1 MSLLTTISKTSCT
14 TMTMANA
21 TLSCT
26 LRARHGSGMIC
37 GLTLGRAHLTCRV
50 FTLSHVR
57 CSVYPTRSTHVARVV
72 VAVLADAMQ
81 TEGTLRYVGQDLDV
95 IPSAARKS
103 VYDSSQW
110 ISGKRPLPWI
120 LTRSF
125 AVFASQGPA
134 CQRGDGAASKVYCIR
149 HRGGGNINTGAPLF
163 FDHLVLAIHRG
174 RIRQEV
180 HKPHWKAP
188 SGHAL

>member
-14 TMTMANA
+14 TMTMASA

-26 LRARHGSGMIC
+26 LRAQHGSGMIC
-37 GLTLGRAHLTCRV
+37 GLTLGRAHLAFRV
-50 FTLSHVR
+50 FTLLHVR
-57 CSVYPTRSTHVARVV
+57 CSVYPIRSTHIAQVD
-72 VAVLADAMQ
+72 AVLADAVQ
-81 TEGTLRYVGQDLDV
+81 TEGTLMYVGRELDV

-110 ISGKRPLPWI
+110 IAGKRPLPWT

-134 CQRGDGAASKVYCIR
+134 RQRGDGAASKVYCIR
-149 HRGGGNINTGAPLF
+149 HRGGGNMNTETPHF
-163 FDHLVLAIHRG
+163 F
-174 RIRQEV
+174 
-180 HKPHWKAP
+180 
-188 SGHAL
+188 